1 MEKDGKTQRSE
12 GEKKKTRDGEGVREG
27 TNPTATAEFNLPSQ
41 RHETHTNALLHSR
54 HMAVHQDDENLSS
67 SPCTLL
73 HSIGCSIARFL
84 DYFGTWW
91 FLQEKYPHS
100 YAVHMYIYIYSIDLE
115 PCLPSESISQTPA
128 WFLWCNL
135 PCPDD
140 MQNGHGYQTGLHR
153 KWTANCLPPSKT
165 PPVRSLYN
173 FGWS

>member
-1 MEKDGKTQRSE
+1 MERRKEAKERKRKREMERESGREPTPQRQLNSICRVSDMKHIRTPCCIQ
-12 GEKKKTRDGEGVREG
+12 GTWPFTRMMRIW
-27 TNPTATAEFNLPSQ
+27 AA
-41 RHETHTNALLHSR
+41 HHAH
-54 HMAVHQDDENLSS
+54 
-67 SPCTLL
+67 
-73 HSIGCSIARFL
+73 CSILLGVLLQGFSTISGL
-84 DYFGTWW
+84 DDSCR
-91 FLQEKYPHS
+91 KSIHI
-100 YAVHMYIYIYSIDLE
+100 HMQYICIYIYSIDLE